1 MTVGRLEGVSPTRM
15 ELLRL
20 SRREKLAEKGEELLR
35 EKRDALIAE
44 LLDVVGEVRSARK
57 EVEAKLREAFTH
69 LAIAKALMGED
80 AVRQLAFA
88 AKPRELQMEF
98 ASRSVMGVSVPMIEF
113 SPLVRRATERGY
125 SIHDSS
131 AALDDAARCFEEALE
146 KILRLA
152 EVEEAVRHL
161 ASEVE
166 KTKRRVNALKYIMI
180 PRLKATRKY
189 IEMRLE
195 EMEREN
201 FTRLKKIKAVLERRA
216 SAEASAASPAVVVE
230 AGVGGGSEGD
240 LKVNEGEGKP

>member
-1 MTVGRLEGVSPTRM
+1 
-15 ELLRL
+15 
-20 SRREKLAEKGEELLR
+20 
-35 EKRDALIAE
+35 
-44 LLDVVGEVRSARK
+44 
-57 EVEAKLREAFTH
+57 
-69 LAIAKALMGED
+69 
-80 AVRQLAFA
+80 
-88 AKPRELQMEF
+88 MEF

-216 SAEASAASPAVVVE
+216 AAEVSSASSAVVE
-230 AGVGGGSEGD
+230 AVEAA
-240 LKVNEGEGKP
+240 KEI